1 MLFNNIGINMK
12 KKFTRENDIVVD
24 HVHGLMWQDDDSVN
38 NRIDWNQANA
48 MASQLRLGNY
58 NDWRLPSSDEL
69 LSIANKNNVPQLD
82 NIFINRPFNIWS
94 ALESENKLTARTIFY
109 HDKDIISSIHALDD
123 RKDSKLFVRYVRDI
137 EKINNRDYETD
148 INNLTCSCKNWK
160 LLRSQFPIDDPRR
173 LCKHLIKKIDIDNMD
188 SNLNRYK
195 YEIKFYKNK
204 NSGFPDDFNTLID
217 IEGTSHKLLYKYDN
231 QRWMN
236 FFDSDGTKYGVM
248 HENYEKVVWTHLYGK
263 PHDYEKVEK
272 YFNQLTVKLPLW
284 LQEYEENELIHYM
297 KTVIPGKEN
306 SHFRIGLH
314 QYVPT
319 PSEIYYMVGE
329 DNDNI
334 RNIIDNDIDMI
345 VVKKDTMII
354 EMYGGKKYHIA
365 RDCEKLK
372 LIEENIKINK
382 EKEQILR
389 EENEKRQQ
397 QEWEEY
403 IAKQKEKAE
412 QRGYVYDVKDTHFH
426 EATKNMNNEEVHE
439 YFLKYYESYDKI
451 LSHYLETKKLLE
463 VTNSTIKV
471 AQFHKI
477 LKSLNMIT
485 KVNNLN
491 LNDWILVN
499 KGLDYGINF
508 IKDSKYFSPV
518 VPEWYEI
525 KTIHPHL
532 LELVNEP
539 DRKNTRMTKV
549 LLKKDKFPELLQ
561 LVIQNIENSSNA
573 SKIVIKSSRQTE
585 RDEWLQFVE
594 CPNCASKNIHKKN
607 KRTYGYGEVQRYQCM
622 DCKKIFQEL
631 INKKSNDNVTE

>member
-1 MLFNNIGINMK
+1 
-12 KKFTRENDIVVD
+12 
-24 HVHGLMWQDDDSVN
+24 MWQDDDSVN
-38 NRIDWNQANA
+38 NKIDWHQANA

-82 NIFINRPFNIWS
+82 NIFINRPSSTWS
-94 ALESENKLTARTIFY
+94 ALESENKLMAMTIFY
-109 HDKDIISSIHALDD
+109 EYMDIVSSIQPSADY
-123 RKDSKLFVRYVRDI
+123 KDSKLFVRYIRDI
-137 EKINNRDYETD
+137 EKVNNSDYETD
-148 INNLTCSCKNWK
+148 INNLTCTCKNWT

-173 LCKHLIKKIDIDNMD
+173 LCKHLIKKIDINKMD

-195 YEIKFYKNK
+195 YEIEFYKNK

-217 IEGTSHKLLYKYDN
+217 IEGTSHKLLYKHDN
-231 QRWMN
+231 QSWMS

-248 HENYEKVVWTHLYGK
+248 HENYERVVWTNLYGK
-263 PHDYEKVEK
+263 PHDYAKVEK

-284 LQEYEENELIHYM
+284 LQEYEKNELIHYM

-306 SHFRIGLH
+306 SHFRIELH
-314 QYVPT
+314 QYIPT
-319 PSEIYYMVGE
+319 PSHIDYSVDEE
-329 DNDNI
+329 NDNI
-334 RNIIDNDIDMI
+334 HYIVDNEIYMI
-345 VVKKDTMII
+345 VVKNDVMII
-354 EMYGGKKYHIA
+354 EVYGGKKYHIS

-403 IAKQKEKAE
+403 IAKQKVKAE
-412 QRGYVYDVKDTHFH
+412 QKGYVYDVKDTSYR
-426 EATKNMNNEEVHE
+426 EATKNMYNEEAHE
-439 YFLKYYESYDKI
+439 YYLKYYESQDKI
-451 LSHYLETKKLLE
+451 LSHYSETKKLLE
-463 VTNSTIKV
+463 VTNSKITV

-491 LNDWILVN
+491 LNDWILLN
-499 KGLDYGINF
+499 DGLSYGINMA
-508 IKDSKYFSPV
+508 KDSSKYFSHE
-518 VPEWYEI
+518 VPDWYEVKI
-525 KTIHPHL
+525 IDPRS
-532 LELVNEP
+532 LELVNET
-539 DRKNTRMTKV
+539 DKKNVRMTKIIWENSR
-549 LLKKDKFPELLQ
+549 FPELLQ
-561 LVIQNIENSSNA
+561 LVIQHIENSSNA
-573 SKIVIKSSRQTE
+573 SKIVKSSRQTE

-594 CPNCASKNIHKKN
+594 CPYCSSKNIHKKN

-622 DCKKIFQEL
+622 DCKKIFQEVL
-631 INKKSNDNVTE
+631 NGE

>member
-1 MLFNNIGINMK
+1 MK

-24 HVHGLMWQDDDSVN
+24 HEHGLMWQDDDSVN

-82 NIFINRPFNIWS
+82 NIFINRPFSTWS

-109 HDKDIISSIHALDD
+109 HDKDIVSSIHSSDD

-148 INNLTCSCKNWK
+148 INNLTCTCKNWK

-217 IEGTSHKLLYKYDN
+217 IEGTSHKLLYKHDH
-231 QRWMN
+231 QSWMS

-263 PHDYEKVEK
+263 PHDYAKVEK

-306 SHFRIGLH
+306 SHFSIELH

-319 PSEIYYMVGE
+319 PSEIYYLVGE

-334 RNIIDNDIDMI
+334 RNIIDNEIDMI
-345 VVKKDTMII
+345 VVKKDIMII
-354 EMYGGKKYHIA
+354 EMYGAKKYHIA
-365 RDCEKLK
+365 RDCEKVK
-372 LIEENIKINK
+372 FSIEKMEQEEQERLNK
-382 EKEQILR
+382 EREKYEQKLSEKKAKVEQKGYLFLVKDYLYLEAITISNRDHDAPYTEYLDASQKISLEYMSTQQLLESSKIDLTLHLFNNIL
-389 EENEKRQQ
+389 KKMKV
-397 QEWEEY
+397 
-403 IAKQKEKAE
+403 IKKEK
-412 QRGYVYDVKDTHFH
+412 G
-426 EATKNMNNEEVHE
+426 
-439 YFLKYYESYDKI
+439 
-451 LSHYLETKKLLE
+451 
-463 VTNSTIKV
+463 
-471 AQFHKI
+471 
-477 LKSLNMIT
+477 
-485 KVNNLN
+485 LN
-491 LNDWILVN
+491 LDDWIIVN
-499 KGLDYGINF
+499 DGLKFGINLE
-508 IKDSKYFSPV
+508 KSSQYFS
-518 VPEWYEI
+518 
-525 KTIHPHL
+525 KTIPDWYQIKRMHPITFQL
-532 LELVNEP
+532 IDLE
-539 DRKNTRMTKV
+539 DRENVRMTNIRW
-549 LLKKDKFPELLQ
+549 KKDKFPELLQ
-561 LVIQNIENSSNA
+561 LVIQHIENSSNA
-573 SKIVIKSSRQTE
+573 SKIVVKSSRQTE

-607 KRTYGYGEVQRYQCM
+607 KRTYGYGEVQRYQCI

-631 INKKSNDNVTE
+631 INKKSNDDVTE

>member
-1 MLFNNIGINMK
+1 MK
-12 KKFTRENDIVVD
+12 KRFTRENDIVVN
-24 HVHGLMWQDDDSVN
+24 HEHGLMWQDDESVN
-38 NRIDWNQANA
+38 NSIDWNQANA
-48 MASQLRLGNY
+48 MASQLRLGGY
-58 NDWRLPSSDEL
+58 NDWRLPSLDEL

-82 NIFINRPFNIWS
+82 NIFINRPSSTWS
-94 ALESENKLTARTIFY
+94 ALESENKQTVWRVY
-109 HDKDIISSIHALDD
+109 YDNKDIRSSMHPSDD

-137 EKINNRDYETD
+137 EKINNSDYETD
-148 INNLTCSCKNWK
+148 INNLTCTCKNWK

-204 NSGFPDDFNTLID
+204 NSGFPDNFNALID
-217 IEGTSHKLLYKYDN
+217 IEGTSHTLFYIQEN
-231 QRWMN
+231 QSWMSL
-236 FFDSDGTKYGVM
+236 FDSDGIRYGVM
-248 HENYEKVVWTHLYGK
+248 HDNYERVVWTNTYGK
-263 PHDYEKVEK
+263 PEDYEKVEK

-284 LQEYEENELIHYM
+284 LQEYEKNELIHYM

-306 SHFRIGLH
+306 SHFRIELH
-314 QYVPT
+314 QYIPN
-319 PSEIYYMVGE
+319 PSEIYYSAHE
-329 DNDNI
+329 ENDNSHY
-334 RNIIDNDIDMI
+334 IDDNEIYMI
-345 VVKKDTMII
+345 VVKKDIMII

-403 IAKQKEKAE
+403 IAKQKVKAE
-412 QRGYVYDVKDTHFH
+412 QRGYVYDVKDTYFH

-532 LELVNEP
+532 LELVNET

-549 LLKKDKFPELLQ
+549 LWKKDKFSELLQ
-561 LVIQNIENSSNA
+561 LVIQDIENSSNA
-573 SKIVIKSSRQTE
+573 SKIVVKSSRQTE

-631 INKKSNDNVTE
+631 INKKSNDDVTE